1 MTIKNFIENHPN
13 AIIHL
18 ETGAGYVTITPE
30 QRDKLLSGGS
40 VFGHPGVPGKE
51 FEREIT
57 ADELLPQIITLGA
70 KGGEA
75 RETWYLQTSFPEE
88 LSLSDGTSDED
99 RLLKRIQDNYKGFV
113 GEMSLLSPQELFGK
127 AEEITAVRVAY
138 AWLTEFGWDFD
149 STQDLLKSSGPL
161 QVVAD
166 TWHHICGITSDE
178 EFMLV
183 LSKAASFCSEEAETP
198 EQSM

>member
-18 ETGAGYVTITPE
+18 ETGGGYTTITPE
-30 QRDKLLSGGS
+30 QRDKLLSGES
-40 VFGHPGVPGKE
+40 IPVLLLPEKE
-51 FEREIT
+51 VRQEVA

-88 LSLSDGTSDED
+88 LSLPDGTSDED

-113 GEMSLLSPQELFGK
+113 GEMSLLMPQELFGK
-127 AEEITAVRVAY
+127 AEEITAVKVAY
-138 AWLTEFGWDFD
+138 AWLTEFGWNDGH
-149 STQDLLKSSGPL
+149 TQNLLKSSEPL

-166 TWHHICGITSDE
+166 TWHQICGITSDE
-178 EFMLV
+178 EFMQV
-183 LSKAASFCSEEAETP
+183 LSKASIFCSEEAETP